1 MANANLHFKTNYAAS
16 SKIEPFYK
24 GGKVQISKDEKY
36 IFCTCGSHVNVL
48 EISTGKIVHS
58 IEQDDQEDITSFALS
73 CDDEVL
79 VTASRAL
86 LLKQWDWRQAQC
98 TRSWRAIHTVP
109 VASMTFDPTS
119 TLLATGGCD
128 GTIKLWDV
136 LKQYCTHNLKGSS
149 GVVHLVQF
157 HPDISLL
164 QLFSS
169 SLDCGIRLW
178 DLRSSQCVCVL
189 QSHYSAVTSLAFSP
203 DGDTMLSSGRDKIC
217 TVWDLKT
224 RTAKRT
230 VPVYEA
236 VEGVVLLP
244 ENEDFSQIG
253 VKNKD
258 LHFITAGSKGVL
270 RVWEAGTARCVYTQ
284 SLPSAPSSVSEEGE
298 EEDGDPRSLTY
309 LLPLPASSRLATVT
323 AEHNILLYQLPGL
336 TTQQQ
341 FVGYNDEVLDMK
353 FLGKGDSH
361 IVVATNSS
369 QLKVFE
375 LLTNSC
381 QILYGHTDTVL
392 SLDVFK
398 KGSLFASCAKD
409 KSVRVWQMDSVSGRV
424 CCVAQGFS
432 HANAVGSITCS
443 RMKASFIVSG
453 SQDCTVKVWDLPA
466 DFSTTEVDIHQLTAR
481 ATEKAHDKDVNSVAV
496 SPNDKL
502 LASGSQDR
510 TAKLWS
516 LAGEGDVGLLGV
528 FRGHRRGVW
537 AVCFS
542 PVDQVLASS
551 SADGTTKLWSLQDF
565 SCLKTFEGHDAS
577 VLKVIFVSRG
587 TQLLTSGSDGLVK
600 LWTIKTNECVKTLDA
615 HQDKV
620 WGLHASRKDDKMV
633 TGSADSNITIWEDVT
648 EVELAEEQAK
658 QEDQILKKQELS
670 NLLHEKK
677 YLKALG
683 LAISLDQPHTVLTVI
698 KAIRQGEDS
707 HELLEKTVLKLR
719 LDQKESLLRYCAV
732 WNTNARSC
740 LDAQAV
746 LQVLL
751 RHLPPEELLQYQGA
765 RTHLEGL
772 IPYTERHMQR
782 IGRLLQASM
791 FLDYMWQKM
800 RVTGA
805 PASMGQDEE
814 MDITPLK
821 ETQPLFMIDKEAGG
835 SGKGSGEEKREEED
849 DEDGD
854 NDSGHDEDPNC
865 PMDEEDDEVSVTKKA
880 SVSGGQVA
888 NGENTKTN
896 GKHHSGSEESS
907 EEEDVEEDER
917 DQGDRTTAKMVK
929 CHPAAS
935 PPHHQTVAS

>member
-1 MANANLHFKTNYAAS
+1 KLGQLTVIFMLCPYS
-16 SKIEPFYK
+16 YVVESKIEPFYK
-24 GGKVQISKDEKY
+24 GGKVQVSFLKDEKY
-36 IFCTCGSHVNVL
+36 IFCTCGSRVNVL

-58 IEQDDQEDITSFALS
+58 VEHVMCVCLS
-73 CDDEVL
+73 LLCFPPQML

-109 VASMTFDPTS
+109 VASMTFDSTS

-136 LKQYCTHNLKGSS
+136 VKQYCTHNLKGSS
-149 GVVHLVQF
+149 GVVHLIQF
-157 HPDISLL
+157 HPDISRL

-178 DLRSSQCVCVL
+178 DLRSSRCVCVL
-189 QSHYSAVTSLAFSP
+189 QSHYSAVTSLSFSP
-203 DGDTMLSSGRDKIC
+203 DGGTMVSSGRDKIC
-217 TVWDLKT
+217 TVWDLET
-224 RTAKRT
+224 RKAKRT

-244 ENEDFSQIG
+244 EDKDLSEIG
-253 VKNKD
+253 VKSKD
-258 LHFITAGSKGVL
+258 LHFITAGSKGSHL
-270 RVWEAGTARCVYTQ
+270 ESSQIANLCCRA
-284 SLPSAPSSVSEEGE
+284 SAVSFI
-298 EEDGDPRSLTY
+298 
-309 LLPLPASSRLATVT
+309 T
-323 AEHNILLYQLPGL
+323 AEHNIVLYQLPVDFSFFFFL
-336 TTQQQ
+336 YL
-341 FVGYNDEVLDMK
+341 FVGYNDEVLDVK

-361 IVVATNSS
+361 IVVATNSC

-398 KGSLFASCAKD
+398 KGFLFASCAKD
-409 KSVRVWQMDSVSGRV
+409 RSVRVWQMDSDSGQV
-424 CCVAQGFS
+424 HCVAQGS
-432 HANAVGSITCS
+432 NHANAVGSITCS
-443 RMKASFIVSG
+443 RMKASFVVSG

-466 DFSTTEVDIHQLTAR
+466 DLSTTGADVHQLTPR

-510 TAKLWS
+510 TARLWS
-516 LAGEGDVGLLGV
+516 LAGEGNVGLLGV

-542 PVDQVLASS
+542 PVDQVLATS
-551 SADGTTKLWSLQDF
+551 SADGATKLWSLQDF

-620 WGLHASRKDDKMV
+620 WGLHVSRKDDKVV
-633 TGSADSNITIWEDVT
+633 TGSADSNITVWVVT
-648 EVELAEEQAK
+648 ETKLS
-658 QEDQILKKQELS
+658 QELS

-698 KAIRQGEDS
+698 KAIRQVENSG
-707 HELLEKTVLKLR
+707 ELLEKTVLKLR
-719 LDQKESLLRYCAV
+719 VDQKESLLRYCAV
-732 WNTNARSC
+732 WNTNARNC
-740 LDAQAV
+740 QDAQAV

-751 RHLPPEELLQYQGA
+751 THLPPEEILQYQGA

-782 IGRLLQASM
+782 IGNLLQASM
-791 FLDYMWQKM
+791 FLNYMWQKM
-800 RVTGA
+800 RVAGA
-805 PASMGQDEE
+805 PA
-814 MDITPLK
+814 
-821 ETQPLFMIDKEAGG
+821 
-835 SGKGSGEEKREEED
+835 R
-849 DEDGD
+849 
-854 NDSGHDEDPNC
+854 
-865 PMDEEDDEVSVTKKA
+865 
-880 SVSGGQVA
+880 
-888 NGENTKTN
+888 
-896 GKHHSGSEESS
+896 
-907 EEEDVEEDER
+907 
-917 DQGDRTTAKMVK
+917 
-929 CHPAAS
+929 
-935 PPHHQTVAS
+935 

>member
-1 MANANLHFKTNYAAS
+1 LTVIFMLCPYS
-16 SKIEPFYK
+16 YVVESKIEPFYK

-36 IFCTCGSHVNVL
+36 IFCTCGSRVNVL

-58 IEQDDQEDITSFALS
+58 VEHDDQEDITSFTLS
-73 CDDEVL
+73 CDDEML

-109 VASMTFDPTS
+109 VASMTFDSTS

-136 LKQYCTHNLKGSS
+136 VKQYCTHNLKGSS
-149 GVVHLVQF
+149 GVVHLIQF
-157 HPDISLL
+157 HPDISRL

-178 DLRSSQCVCVL
+178 DLRSSRCVCVL
-189 QSHYSAVTSLAFSP
+189 QSHYSAVTSLSFSP
-203 DGDTMLSSGRDKIC
+203 DGGTMVSSGRDKIC
-217 TVWDLKT
+217 TVWDLET
-224 RTAKRT
+224 RKAKRT

-244 ENEDFSQIG
+244 EDKDLSEIG
-253 VKNKD
+253 VKSKD

-270 RVWEAGTARCVYTQ
+270 RVWEASTARCVYTQ
-284 SLPSAPSSVSEEGE
+284 TLPSPLTAVSEVE
-298 EEDGDPRSLTY
+298 EERDDDPRSLTF
-309 LLPLPASSRLATVT
+309 LLHLPQVGTDVEDIFPLCALS
-323 AEHNILLYQLPGL
+323 
-336 TTQQQ
+336 Q
-341 FVGYNDEVLDMK
+341 FVGYNDEVLDVK

-361 IVVATNSS
+361 IVVATNSC

-398 KGSLFASCAKD
+398 KGFLFASCAKD
-409 KSVRVWQMDSVSGRV
+409 RSVRVWQMDSDSGQV
-424 CCVAQGFS
+424 HCVAQGS
-432 HANAVGSITCS
+432 NHANAVGSITCS
-443 RMKASFIVSG
+443 RMKASFVVSG

-466 DFSTTEVDIHQLTAR
+466 DLSTTGADVHQLTPR

-510 TAKLWS
+510 TARLWS
-516 LAGEGDVGLLGV
+516 LAGEGNVGLLGV

-542 PVDQVLASS
+542 PVDQVLATS
-551 SADGTTKLWSLQDF
+551 SADGATKLWSLQDF

-620 WGLHASRKDDKMV
+620 WGLHVSRKDDKVV
-633 TGSADSNITIWEDVT
+633 TGSADSNITVWVVT
-648 EVELAEEQAK
+648 NAPAPICVPMGVLVLEGGAFLAYC
-658 QEDQILKKQELS
+658 
-670 NLLHEKK
+670 
-677 YLKALG
+677 YL
-683 LAISLDQPHTVLTVI
+683 
-698 KAIRQGEDS
+698 
-707 HELLEKTVLKLR
+707 
-719 LDQKESLLRYCAV
+719 ESLLRYCAV
-732 WNTNARSC
+732 WNTNARNC
-740 LDAQAV
+740 QDAQAV

-751 RHLPPEELLQYQGA
+751 THLPPEEILQYQGA

-782 IGRLLQASM
+782 IGNLLQASM
-791 FLDYMWQKM
+791 FLNYMWQKM
-800 RVTGA
+800 RVAGA
-805 PASMGQDEE
+805 P
-814 MDITPLK
+814 
-821 ETQPLFMIDKEAGG
+821 
-835 SGKGSGEEKREEED
+835 
-849 DEDGD
+849 
-854 NDSGHDEDPNC
+854 
-865 PMDEEDDEVSVTKKA
+865 KK
-880 SVSGGQVA
+880 VA
-888 NGENTKTN
+888 EQRSW
-896 GKHHSGSEESS
+896 H
-907 EEEDVEEDER
+907 
-917 DQGDRTTAKMVK
+917 
-929 CHPAAS
+929 
-935 PPHHQTVAS
+935 

>member
-1 MANANLHFKTNYAAS
+1 VYRHISVILCSYAAS

-36 IFCTCGSHVNVL
+36 IFCTCGSRVNVL
-48 EISTGKIVHS
+48 EISTGKIIHS
-58 IEQDDQEDITSFALS
+58 VEHDDQEDITSFALS
-73 CDDEVL
+73 CDDELL

-98 TRSWRAIHTVP
+98 TRSWKAIHTVP
-109 VASMTFDPTS
+109 VASMTFDCTS

-136 LKQYCTHNLKGSS
+136 VKQYCTHNLKGSS

-157 HPDISLL
+157 HPDINRL

-189 QSHYSAVTSLAFSP
+189 QSHYSAVTSLSFSS
-203 DGDTMLSSGRDKIC
+203 DGDTMISSGRDKIC
-217 TVWDLKT
+217 TVWDLKN
-224 RTAKRT
+224 RKAKRT

-244 ENEDFSQIG
+244 EKKDFSQIG
-253 VKNKD
+253 VTSKD

-270 RVWEAGTARCVYTQ
+270 RVWEASTARCVYTQ
-284 SLPSAPSSVSEEGE
+284 NHNSAVTPASEGE
-298 EEDGDPRSLTY
+298 EEKDDDPHGITY
-309 LLPLPASSRLATVT
+309 LLHLPTASRLATVT

-341 FVGYNDEVLDMK
+341 FVGYNDEVLDVK
-353 FLGKGDSH
+353 FLGKADSH
-361 IVVATNSS
+361 IVVATNSC

-398 KGSLFASCAKD
+398 KGAVFASCAKD
-409 KSVRVWQMDSVSGRV
+409 KSVRVWHMDSDSGQVR
-424 CCVAQGFS
+424 CVAQGSS
-432 HANAVGSITCS
+432 HTNAVGSITCS
-443 RMKASFIVSG
+443 RIKASFIVSG

-466 DFSTTEVDIHQLTAR
+466 DLSPTGTDIHQLTAR
-481 ATEKAHDKDVNSVAV
+481 TTEKAHDKDVNSVAV

-516 LAGEGDVGLLGV
+516 LAGEGNLGLLGV
-528 FRGHRRGVW
+528 FRGHRRGIW

-542 PVDQVLASS
+542 PVDQVLATS

-633 TGSADSNITIWEDVT
+633 TGSADSNITVWAVS
-648 EVELAEEQAK
+648 V
-658 QEDQILKKQELS
+658 
-670 NLLHEKK
+670 NLTLIPF
-677 YLKALG
+677 YF
-683 LAISLDQPHTVLTVI
+683 
-698 KAIRQGEDS
+698 
-707 HELLEKTVLKLR
+707 
-719 LDQKESLLRYCAV
+719 SLLRYCVV
-732 WNTNARSC
+732 WNTNARNC

-751 RHLPPEELLQYQGA
+751 THLPPEELLQYQGA

-782 IGRLLQASM
+782 IGHLLQASM
-791 FLDYMWQKM
+791 FLNYMWQKM

-805 PASMGQDEE
+805 S
-814 MDITPLK
+814 
-821 ETQPLFMIDKEAGG
+821 
-835 SGKGSGEEKREEED
+835 SSGEESRDDRGDGDDSNCSGEED
-849 DEDGD
+849 
-854 NDSGHDEDPNC
+854 
-865 PMDEEDDEVSVTKKA
+865 EDDDSEVSVTKKA
-880 SVSGGQVA
+880 STN
-888 NGENTKTN
+888 NGRVENGKSTKTN
-896 GKHHSGSEESS
+896 GNQLCESEESS
-907 EEEDVEEDER
+907 EDEDMED
-917 DQGDRTTAKMVK
+917 DVK
-929 CHPAAS
+929 KQIKTVKRLPVSQCEALAS
-935 PPHHQTVAS
+935 

>member
-1 MANANLHFKTNYAAS
+1 M
-16 SKIEPFYK
+16 
-24 GGKVQISKDEKY
+24 QISKDENY
-36 IFCTCGSHVNVL
+36 IFCTCGTRVNVL
-48 EISTGKIVHS
+48 DIATGKIVHS

-73 CDDEVL
+73 PDDEIL
-79 VTASRAL
+79 VTASKAL
-86 LLKQWDWRQAQC
+86 LLKQWDWKLAQC

-157 HPDISLL
+157 HPDPELL

-169 SLDCGIRLW
+169 STDCGIRVW

-189 QSHYSAVTSLAFSP
+189 KSHYSAVTSLAFSP
-203 DGDTMLSSGRDKIC
+203 DGGTVVSSGRDKIC
-217 TVWDLKT
+217 TVWDLKS

-230 VPVYEA
+230 VPVYES

-244 ENEDFSQIG
+244 ENKDFSCIG
-253 VKNKD
+253 VQNKE

-270 RVWEAGTARCVYTQ
+270 RVWEASTARCMFAQ
-284 SLPSAPSSVSEEGE
+284 SLVAASPSGA
-298 EEDGDPRSLTY
+298 EEDALEEDDPRCLTHCL
-309 LLPLPASSRLATVT
+309 LLPLSSRLAAVT
-323 AEHNILLYQLPGL
+323 AEHNILLYQLPAL

-341 FVGYNDEVLDMK
+341 FVGYSDEVLDVR

-369 QLKVFE
+369 QIKVFE
-375 LLTNSC
+375 LATSSC
-381 QILYGHTDTVL
+381 QILHGHTETVL

-398 KGSLFASCAKD
+398 KGTMFASCAKD
-409 KSVRVWQMDSVSGRV
+409 RSVRVWYMDGEGGRV
-424 CCVAQGFS
+424 SCVAQGS
-432 HANAVGSITCS
+432 GHANAVGSITCS
-443 RMKASFIVSG
+443 RMKESFVVSG
-453 SQDCTVKVWDLPA
+453 SQDCTIKVWDLPEQTA
-466 DFSTTEVDIHQLTAR
+466 SPGKDTLLLSAR
-481 ATEKAHDKDVNSVAV
+481 ATEKGHDKDVNSLAV

-510 TAKLWS
+510 TAKLWALGD
-516 LAGEGDVGLLGV
+516 LALLGV

-537 AVCFS
+537 CVTFS
-542 PVDQVLASS
+542 PMDQVLATS
-551 SADGTTKLWSLQDF
+551 SADGTAKLWSLQDF

-577 VLKVIFVSRG
+577 VLKLIFVSRG

-620 WGLHASRKDDKMV
+620 WGLHANRQDDKMV
-633 TGSADSNITIWEDVT
+633 TGSADSVITIWADVS
-648 EVELAEEQAK
+648 EVEQAEEQAK
-658 QEDQILKKQELS
+658 QEDQIVKQQELS

-683 LAISLDQPHTVLTVI
+683 LAISLDQPHTVLRVI
-698 KAIRQGEDS
+698 KAIRYGDDGS
-707 HELLEKTVLKLR
+707 ELLERTVLKLR
-719 LDQKESLLRYCAV
+719 LDQKEAVLGYCVV

-740 LDAQAV
+740 QEAQAV

-751 RHLPPEELLQYQGA
+751 SHLPPEELITYQGA
-765 RTHLEGL
+765 RAHLEGL

-782 IGRLLQASM
+782 ISRLLQASM

-805 PASMGQDEE
+805 PSRMDSPNEVE
-814 MDITPLK
+814 MDTALLQEP
-821 ETQPLFMIDKEAGG
+821 FMIDRDGGKEKEN
-835 SGKGSGEEKREEED
+835 STEQDEGEEEEGSDNERDSCPAPMEEED
-849 DEDGD
+849 DE
-854 NDSGHDEDPNC
+854 E
-865 PMDEEDDEVSVTKKA
+865 SVTNKA
-880 SVSGGQVA
+880 SVNVRTVENGEAVRA
-888 NGENTKTN
+888 NGD
-896 GKHHSGSEESS
+896 HHSVVDSNS
-907 EEEDVEEDER
+907 EDE
-917 DQGDRTTAKMVK
+917 DKEDNEVLKEPDEIADKMAPLLPPAQTADG
-929 CHPAAS
+929 
-935 PPHHQTVAS
+935 PPLLHTLTS

>member
-1 MANANLHFKTNYAAS
+1 MANTNLQFKTNYAVS
-16 SKIEPFYK
+16 NKIEPFYK
-24 GGKVQISKDEKY
+24 GGKVQISNDEIY
-36 IFCTCGSHVNVL
+36 IFCTCGSRVNVL

-58 IEQDDQEDITSFALS
+58 VEHDDLEDITSFALS
-73 CDDEVL
+73 YDDELL

-86 LLKQWDWRQAQC
+86 LLKQWDWKQAQC
-98 TRSWRAIHTVP
+98 TRSWKAIHTVP
-109 VASMTFDPTS
+109 VASMNFDSTS

-149 GVVHLVQF
+149 GVVNLVQF
-157 HPDISLL
+157 HPDISRL

-169 SLDCGIRLW
+169 SLDCGIRMW

-189 QSHYSAVTSLAFSP
+189 QSHYSAVTSLCFNP
-203 DGDTMLSSGRDKIC
+203 DGDTMVSSGRDKIC
-217 TVWDLKT
+217 TVWDLET
-224 RTAKRT
+224 RKPKRT

-236 VEGVVLLP
+236 VEGVALLP
-244 ENEDFSQIG
+244 EDGDFSQIG
-253 VKNKD
+253 VKSKD

-270 RVWEAGTARCVYTQ
+270 RVWEATTARCVYTQ
-284 SLPSAPSSVSEEGE
+284 ALPSTLTPASEDEQE
-298 EEDGDPRSLTY
+298 KDDDPRSLTY
-309 LLPLPASSRLATVT
+309 LLHLPTSNKLATVT
-323 AEHNILLYQLPGL
+323 AEHNIVLYQLPAL

-341 FVGYNDEVLDMK
+341 FVGYSDEVLDVK
-353 FLGKGDSH
+353 FLGKDDSH
-361 IVVATNSS
+361 IVVATNSC

-375 LLTNSC
+375 LLNNSC

-409 KSVRVWQMDSVSGRV
+409 RSVRVWKMDSDSGQVR
-424 CCVAQGFS
+424 CVAQGSS

-453 SQDCTVKVWDLPA
+453 SQDCTVKVWDLPV
-466 DFSTTEVDIHQLTAR
+466 DLPSTEEDMHELTAR
-481 ATEKAHDKDVNSVAV
+481 STEKAHDKDVNSVAV

-516 LAGEGDVGLLGV
+516 LAGEGNIGLLGV

-542 PVDQVLASS
+542 PVDQVLATS

-577 VLKVIFVSRG
+577 VLKVVFVSRG

-620 WGLHASRKDDKMV
+620 WGLHASCKDDKMV
-633 TGSADSNITIWEDVT
+633 TGSADSNITVWLDVT

-658 QEDQILKKQELS
+658 QEDQILKQQELS
-670 NLLHEKK
+670 NLLQEKK

-683 LAISLDQPHTVLTVI
+683 LAISLDQPYTVLTVI
-698 KAIRQGEDS
+698 KAIRQGEDRQ
-707 HELLEKTVLKLR
+707 ELLEKTLLKLR
-719 LDQKESLLRYCAV
+719 LDQKESLLRYCVV
-732 WNTNARSC
+732 WNTNARNC

-751 RHLPPEELLQYQGA
+751 THLPPEELLQYQGA

-782 IGRLLQASM
+782 IGHLLQASM
-791 FLDYMWQKM
+791 FLNYMWQKM
-800 RVTGA
+800 RVAGA
-805 PASMGQDEE
+805 PSSMSQDEE
-814 MDITPLK
+814 MDTTPLSQT
-821 ETQPLFMIDKEAGG
+821 TQHFFAIDKE
-835 SGKGSGEEKREEED
+835 KENGSGEESRD
-849 DEDGD
+849 AGDDGD
-854 NDSGHDEDPNC
+854 SGQDEDPNC
-865 PMDEEDDEVSVTKKA
+865 PVEDEDEDEDDGEVSVVVMKA
-880 SVSGGQVA
+880 SVNNGRLE
-888 NGENTKTN
+888 NGESRATN
-896 GKHHSGSEESS
+896 AAHHSGSEESS
-907 EEEDVEEDER
+907 DEDDTGENEI
-917 DQGDRTTAKMVK
+917 DQTKTVK
-929 CHPAAS
+929 CLPVSSVPQCPAFTS
-935 PPHHQTVAS
+935 